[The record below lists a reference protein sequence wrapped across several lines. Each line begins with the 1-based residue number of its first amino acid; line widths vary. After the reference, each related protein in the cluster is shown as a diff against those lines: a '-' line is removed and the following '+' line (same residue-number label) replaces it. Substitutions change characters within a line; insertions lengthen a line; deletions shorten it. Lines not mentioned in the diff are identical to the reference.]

1 MSLKG
6 QKISKD
12 VFHTNLPTRNEHKLR
27 QLSAQLVSLVSTQGS
42 TMSLGSFI
50 YIYTVYETPPKKGQ
64 QALHV
69 YSVANFVA
77 S

>member
-50 YIYTVYETPPKKGQ
+50 YIYTVYENKKKPPSKAKPS
-64 QALHV
+64 LLPLSVHV
-69 YSVANFVA
+69 L
-77 S
+77 